1 MITYSYKGRY
11 SRDRAAGVDSPPVM
25 DAEANCTKYRPHKK
39 VGEIMVMIIALAFN
53 GLDFLTGMVKGWK
66 TTSGLNSTKLRDGL
80 FKKIGFV
87 LCYLLAYLI
96 NYAGHYIDLGVN
108 VNLLP
113 IVCGYVIL
121 TEIVSIIENIS
132 EINENLVP
140 DVLKK
145 LIGVDKK

>member
-1 MITYSYKGRY
+1 
-11 SRDRAAGVDSPPVM
+11 
-25 DAEANCTKYRPHKK
+25 
-39 VGEIMVMIIALAFN
+39 MVMVIALAFN

-66 TTSGLNSTKLRDGL
+66 TDGGLNSTKLRDGL

-113 IVCGYVIL
+113 VVCGYVIL

-132 EINENLVP
+132 EINGNIVP

-145 LIGVDKK
+145 LIGVDKNGN